1 MNHMYIKGE
10 STPFTI
16 FFFTFHLV
24 SPSVTL
30 TLCLVVNEEGERNEK
45 RKGRE
50 RERRE
55 RRKYFPLVCLDL
67 GKKKERSKF

>member
-1 MNHMYIKGE
+1 M
-10 STPFTI
+10 
-16 FFFTFHLV
+16 
-24 SPSVTL
+24 TL